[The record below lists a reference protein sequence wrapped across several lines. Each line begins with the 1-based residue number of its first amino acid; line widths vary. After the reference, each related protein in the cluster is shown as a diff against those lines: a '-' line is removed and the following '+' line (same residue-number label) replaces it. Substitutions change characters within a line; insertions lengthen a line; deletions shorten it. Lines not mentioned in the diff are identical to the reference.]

1 MNIGLLSVAS
11 IALMLGAGFLAS
23 PARADE
29 KPALTITT
37 KIIVSSVTIDSKLEA
52 YPGLY
57 DNLLA
62 EGRRELQKWSA
73 QAAKDGK
80 ETPDIFD
87 DGRHYT
93 FERAYTQRSSIG
105 RYVSVRRADYLDG
118 LGAHPNHLTDTILWD
133 AQAKKRVSIR
143 PFFKETAD
151 NGPTMKA
158 LAKAIRAALIVEKK
172 ARGIEDAER
181 DTSLDG
187 VKPKLL
193 SVGAIALAPSS
204 EPGKSA
210 GLIAYFSPYAV
221 GSYAEGDYTVF
232 VPWTA
237 FKDHL
242 SHAGAALF
250 GGARPKGDTDKD

>member
-1 MNIGLLSVAS
+1 MNIRNLATALL
-11 IALMLGAGFLAS
+11 ALMLGMGFAMPS
-23 PARADE
+23 RADE
-29 KPALTITT
+29 KPALSVKT
-37 KIIVSSVTIDSKLEA
+37 KIIEESVAIDSKLKA

-62 EGRRELQKWSA
+62 EGRRELRKWRA

-80 ETPDIFD
+80 EMPDIFD

-93 FERAYTQRSSIG
+93 FERAYTLRSAIG
-105 RYVSVRRADYLDG
+105 RYVSVLRTDYLDG
-118 LGAHPNHLTDTILWD
+118 LGAHPNYLTDTILWD
-133 AQAKKRVSIR
+133 APARKRISIR
-143 PFFKETAD
+143 PFFKETAAG
-151 NGPTMKA
+151 GPTLRA
-158 LAKAIRAALIVEKK
+158 LAKAVRAALIVEKK
-172 ARGIEDAER
+172 ARGIEDPEK
-181 DTSLDG
+181 DFGLDH

-193 SVGAIALAPSS
+193 SIGAIALAPST
-204 EPGKSA
+204 EAGKSA

-242 SHAGAALF
+242 SRAGADLF
-250 GGARPKGDTDKD
+250 GGARSKEDERAD